1 MLRRPPRSRL
11 SNRQREDLWDS
22 ECVKATQAKRGDYP
36 ICNIC
41 DTPIIPPADRWHE
54 SHNPYLPRALG
65 GQRDGLSHDRCNLD
79 HANIH
84 DKPLIAKADRIRQK
98 FIGAFRSSSPPIVG
112 SKRSGI
118 KLHINAP
125 PTWRD
130 SGKPLWKVRR

>member
-1 MLRRPPRSRL
+1 MTMRPPRSRL

-22 ECVKATQAKRGDYP
+22 ECVKATQAKRGEYP

-54 SHNPYLPRALG
+54 SHDPYLPRALG
-65 GQRDGLSHDRCNLD
+65 GAVTGIAHDRCNLD

-118 KLHINAP
+118 ALPFRGGPIDRRTGQP
-125 PTWRD
+125 WR
-130 SGKPLWKVRR
+130 SNR